1 MGTCRRTYGGHG
13 IVATDPRGMV
23 AASWG
28 YNNDSK
34 KGGACVWGK
43 KETGNDSGCESN
55 RFGSRRSG

>member
-34 KGGACVWGK
+34 KGGAL
-43 KETGNDSGCESN
+43 SLPP
-55 RFGSRRSG
+55 